1 MQKSVQSN
9 DNTLDYQYDDNNNDI
24 HDEISM
30 QENKYT
36 NNYYLNK
43 LCKKL

>member
-9 DNTLDYQYDDNNNDI
+9 DNTLDYQYDDYNNDI
-24 HDEISM
+24 HDEINM

-36 NNYYLNK
+36 NK
-43 LCKKL
+43 LCIKYTY